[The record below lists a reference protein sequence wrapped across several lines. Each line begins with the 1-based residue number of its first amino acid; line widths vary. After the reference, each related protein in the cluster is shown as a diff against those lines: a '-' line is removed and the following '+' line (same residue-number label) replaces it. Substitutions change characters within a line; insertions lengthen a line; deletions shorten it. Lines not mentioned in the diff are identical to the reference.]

1 MFKITL
7 YYVLFLII
15 FPFSTL
21 LAEELSGKII
31 QESSRG
37 GHSIAYVKI
46 NICNNE
52 CFSTYS
58 TNNGK
63 YYFRNIP
70 PGRYRVSAEIG
81 GTEYSPQ
88 PRIIEVH
95 RGKSNFYK
103 LILPR

>member
-7 YYVLFLII
+7 YFVFFFII
-15 FPFSTL
+15 FHFSTSF
-21 LAEELSGKII
+21 AEELNGEII
-31 QESSRG
+31 QESSKG

-46 NICNNE
+46 TICSNE

-58 TNNGK
+58 TSNGK
-63 YYFRNIP
+63 YYFRDVP

-81 GTEYSPQ
+81 GTEYPPQ

-95 RGKSNFYK
+95 RGKANFYK
-103 LILPR
+103 LVLPR